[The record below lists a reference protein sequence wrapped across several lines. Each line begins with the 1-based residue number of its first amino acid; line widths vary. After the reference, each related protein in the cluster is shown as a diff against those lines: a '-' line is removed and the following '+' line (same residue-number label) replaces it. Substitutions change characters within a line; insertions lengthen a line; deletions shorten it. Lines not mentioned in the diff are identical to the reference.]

1 MSLQSIPTEASWV
14 AAPFWEAVEV
24 YFASF
29 CGNKVNIFKVDI
41 CLQRVAPIGKKIG
54 TIYSVRQFPLSLLV
68 QKGVGNFKTFW
79 ILLSELNVQE
89 A

>member
-1 MSLQSIPTEASWV
+1 M

-29 CGNKVNIFKVDI
+29 CENKVNIFKVDI
-41 CLQRVAPIGKKIG
+41 CLQRVAPIGNKIA
-54 TIYSVRQFPLSLLV
+54 TIYSITIQQFPLFLLV
-68 QKGVGNFKTFW
+68 QKGVGDFKTFW
-79 ILLSELNVQE
+79 ILLSELNVQR